1 MERSSARSGMGLHQ
15 ATSRRDF
22 LKTIGLFGAGI
33 AIGGSR
39 HSFGE
44 SPPELPQR
52 VLGRTKQKVS
62 MLGLGTAPVGE
73 GPVEVQEGVRI
84 FGEAM
89 DLGVTYVDTAR
100 IYGEAEEMLGHL
112 IPKRRDRLFVATKV
126 STETAD
132 RAERSLNESLR
143 TLKTDHLDLVH
154 IHSVGSKNI
163 DRVLGTG
170 GALEYLLKQKEK
182 GVIRFIGITGHNSPD
197 KFVRMLET
205 DQIDV
210 LMCVMNYADRNIYNF
225 EEKVLPV
232 ARKHNTACVAMKVY
246 AGIKGGF
253 PNHGKGHM
261 GCATDPRYLRQAL
274 AYALDLEGV
283 SVAVVGP
290 YTVEQARQNVEFAKS
305 YKPLSDDERA
315 SLMGYGKELAK
326 NLGPRYGPV

>member
-1 MERSSARSGMGLHQ
+1 MDKLLDRPARGLQ
-15 ATSRRDF
+15 EATSRRDF
-22 LKTIGLFGAGI
+22 LKKIGWLGAGI
-33 AIGGSR
+33 VIGSSR
-39 HSFGE
+39 HGFGE
-44 SPPELPQR
+44 TTSGLPQR
-52 VLGRTKQKVS
+52 LLGRTKEKVTI
-62 MLGLGTAPVGE
+62 LGLGTAPVGE

-84 FGEAM
+84 FGEAI
-89 DLGVTYVDTAR
+89 DLGVTYIDTAR

-126 STETAD
+126 STESAD

-143 TLKTDHLDLVH
+143 TLKTEHVDLVH
-154 IHSVGSKNI
+154 IHSIGTKNI
-163 DRVLGTG
+163 DRVLGRG
-170 GALEYLLKQKEK
+170 GVLEYLLKQKEK
-182 GVIRFIGITGHNSPD
+182 GKTRFIGISGHNGAEN
-197 KFVRMLET
+197 FVRMLET

-210 LMCVMNYADRNIYNF
+210 VMCVMNHADRNIYNF

-253 PNHGKGHM
+253 PNHGRGHI
-261 GCATDPRYLRQAL
+261 GCATEPRYLRHAL

-290 YTVEQARQNVEFAKS
+290 YTVEQARQNVEFARN

-315 SLMGYGKELAK
+315 SLMEYGREVAK
-326 NLGPRYGPV
+326 KLGPRYGPV